1 MDVTE
6 YSSERICNSP
16 PYHSITM
23 QMLPYVFVIAFDIAK
38 LCVQLFDLIFFYFFF
53 NFLCITFV

>member
-53 NFLCITFV
+53 